1 MQQHINF
8 GLLVSLSNHGFS
20 LDELVLRLGE
30 AFETG
35 GFPGVL
41 SLILNGVDEA
51 LCLAL
56 TGWHQDVVADCFKP
70 CCEHCRWELKE
81 REERT
86 IRTSLGKLEMRWRR
100 LRCVSCGKSFVPL
113 RQWLGL
119 EKWQSKTT
127 ELEKVVVEIVSEQS
141 YRRSSDHLERIGAI
155 PVPRSTA
162 HRWVVE
168 SRCDQIPQ
176 SPEKLQVLMADGTGF
191 KRRPD
196 AAQGKNN
203 QGEVRVAIGLTP
215 EGRAVALGSWSGKS
229 WAEIGLDLEQFE
241 QRKDGTIAE
250 VLVSDGE
257 PGLAEGLAGLYNR
270 AQGCHW
276 HIVRDLGA
284 KLWKEGAPLGQRQLE
299 KKALASIIAL
309 EIPAEEVQPIDP
321 SEKAAWQQKIRQA
334 EAELDKLAFG
344 LHERTWH
351 RAAEYVLTLKKRLF
365 GYLEFWLQTGLI
377 VPRTNSFLER
387 VMRELGRRIKRI
399 GFGWSEEGA
408 AQMCRILLRRITD
421 PKDWE
426 TWWQEKLG
434 IANNVVCSIRDM
446 KLITPK
452 VI

>member
-8 GLLVSLSNHGFS
+8 GLLVSLSNDGFS
-20 LDELVLRLGE
+20 LDELVLRVHEVFE
-30 AFETG
+30 AK

-41 SLILNGVDEA
+41 SLILEVVDEA
-51 LCLAL
+51 LSLAL
-56 TGWHQDVVADCFKP
+56 SGWPQPVAVECFKP
-70 CCEHCRWELKE
+70 CCGKCRWELKE

-86 IRTSLGKLEMRWRR
+86 IRTALGKVEMRWRR
-100 LRCVSCGKSFVPL
+100 LRCVHCGKSLVPL

-119 EKWQSKTT
+119 EKWQSKTGA
-127 ELEKVVVEIVSEQS
+127 LEKLVVEIVSEQS
-141 YRRSSDHLERIGAI
+141 YRRASDHLERIGAI

-168 SRCDQIPQ
+168 SDCDQITQPVEAV
-176 SPEKLQVLMADGTGF
+176 PTLLVDGTGY

-196 AAQGKNN
+196 PAAGKNN
-203 QGEVRVAIGLTP
+203 QGEVRVAIGLSA

-229 WAEIGLDLEQFE
+229 WSEIGLDLEQFE

-270 AQGCHW
+270 VQGCHW
-276 HIVRDLGA
+276 HMVRDLGA
-284 KLWKEGAPLGQRQLE
+284 KLWKEGAPLGQRKLE
-299 KKALASIIAL
+299 KKELASILAL
-309 EIPAEEVQPIDP
+309 EIPGEEIQAIDP

-334 EAELDKLAFG
+334 EAELEKLASSLG
-344 LHERTWH
+344 QRSWH
-351 RAAEYVLTLKKRLF
+351 RAAEYVLALKKRLF
-365 GYLEFWLQTGLI
+365 GYLEFWLETGLI

-387 VMRELGRRIKRI
+387 MMRELGRRIKRI

-421 PKDWE
+421 PKDWQR
-426 TWWQEKLG
+426 WWEEKLG
-434 IANNVVCSIRDM
+434 IANNVFCTIRDL
-446 KLITPK
+446 KLVTPK

>member
-1 MQQHINF
+1 
-8 GLLVSLSNHGFS
+8 L
-20 LDELVLRLGE
+20 
-30 AFETG
+30 
-35 GFPGVL
+35 
-41 SLILNGVDEA
+41 
-51 LCLAL
+51 
-56 TGWHQDVVADCFKP
+56 
-70 CCEHCRWELKE
+70 
-81 REERT
+81 
-86 IRTSLGKLEMRWRR
+86 
-100 LRCVSCGKSFVPL
+100 
-113 RQWLGL
+113 
-119 EKWQSKTT
+119 
-127 ELEKVVVEIVSEQS
+127 
-141 YRRSSDHLERIGAI
+141 
-155 PVPRSTA
+155 PR
-162 HRWVVE
+162 
-168 SRCDQIPQ
+168 
-176 SPEKLQVLMADGTGF
+176 
-191 KRRPD
+191 
-196 AAQGKNN
+196 
-203 QGEVRVAIGLTP
+203 
-215 EGRAVALGSWSGKS
+215 
-229 WAEIGLDLEQFE
+229 
-241 QRKDGTIAE
+241 

-276 HIVRDLGA
+276 HMVRDLGA

-299 KKALASIIAL
+299 KKELASIIAL

-344 LHERTWH
+344 LQERTWH

-452 VI
+452 VL